1 MGLKHLQKIGSHS
14 SEGFDIHK
22 KVVESMEKMVVGV
35 VSAPGLPEKLLGDI
49 MESLKDLAGPSIDE
63 NIDWEIDFK
72 TDPLASSAEYIGD
85 IFDRLEEFKEKNG
98 WDLAIATTDLPSISN
113 NKVVISEF
121 AYDRKLSLMSVPAI
135 GVFRQKKKLETLLTH
150 HMEALYH
157 TYSEAETESVQPDFL
172 NKVSEVKAIE
182 GEEGRKRYILKS
194 TFGGWLRLTAGM
206 TQLNEP
212 LSEFGNFKTI
222 VALAFAT
229 GTYISIFRTPWELS
243 LDYSPWRLILL
254 MLIAVAGMV
263 GWLIYAHN
271 LWEGRSTRNQPV
283 YRRLYNFTTLL
294 TLLTL
299 TILSYIMVSLLLT
312 VSILTFVPMGLF
324 ETWTDAEVEYDVDWY
339 DYLDLIWFT
348 ASAGILAGA
357 FGSTVEQEDKIRNI
371 TYSYRQWYRYRQLEK
386 EKEEQ
391 EKEEQ
396 ESGTDEE
403 EADEKQEQGEEE
415 EYAGEKQGHDEEEE
429 HAGEKQEHDEAEEEK

>member
-1 MGLKHLQKIGSHS
+1 LGLKHLQTIGSHS

-72 TDPLASSAEYIGD
+72 ADPLASSAEYISD
-85 IFDRLEEFKEKNG
+85 IFDRLEEFKKNG
-98 WDLAIATTDLPSISN
+98 EWDMAIAITDLPSISS

-121 AYDRKLSLMSVPAI
+121 DYDRKLSLISVPAI
-135 GVFRQKKKLETLLTH
+135 GVFRNERKLETLLTH
-150 HMEALYH
+150 HMETLYN
-157 TYSEAETESVQPDFL
+157 TYSEEDTESVQPEFL
-172 NKVSEVKAIE
+172 SKISEVRAIE
-182 GEEGRKRYILKS
+182 EEDARNRYILKS
-194 TFGGWLRLTAGM
+194 TFGGWMRLIGGM
-206 TQLNEP
+206 THLNEP
-212 LSEFGNFKTI
+212 WKEFGNFKTI
-222 VALAFAT
+222 IALAFAT

-271 LWEGRSTRNQPV
+271 LWEMRSAKNQPV

-294 TLLTL
+294 TLLILTL
-299 TILSYIMVSLLLT
+299 VSYIMVSLLLT
-312 VSILTFVPMGLF
+312 VSILIFVPMGLF

-339 DYLDLIWFT
+339 DYLDLIWF
-348 ASAGILAGA
+348 ASSAGILAGA

-391 EKEEQ
+391 E
-396 ESGTDEE
+396 SGTYEE
-403 EADEKQEQGEEE
+403 ESDENQE
-415 EYAGEKQGHDEEEE
+415 HDEEEE
-429 HAGEKQEHDEAEEEK
+429 HAGDKQEHDEEEEHAGDKQEHDEAEEEK

>member
-1 MGLKHLQKIGSHS
+1 
-14 SEGFDIHK
+14 
-22 KVVESMEKMVVGV
+22 MEKMAVGV

-49 MESLKDLAGPSIDE
+49 MESIKDLAGPSIDE
-63 NIDWEIDFK
+63 NIDWDINFK
-72 TDPLASSAEYIGD
+72 TDPLASSAEYILD
-85 IFDRLEEFKEKNG
+85 MFDRLEDFKENNE
-98 WDLAIATTDLPSISN
+98 WDMAIAITDLPSISN

-121 AYDRKLSLMSVPAI
+121 AYDRKVSLMSVPAI
-135 GVFRQKKKLETLLTH
+135 GVVRQKKKLETLLTH
-150 HMEALYH
+150 HMETLYH
-157 TYSEAETESVQPDFL
+157 TYSEADTESVQPDFL
-172 NKVSEVKAIE
+172 NRISEVKAIE
-182 GEEGRKRYILKS
+182 EEDDRKRYILKS
-194 TFGGWLRLTAGM
+194 TLGGWLRLTAGM

-212 LSEFGNFKTI
+212 LKEFGNFKTI

-271 LWEGRSTRNQPV
+271 LWEMRSSRNQPV

-299 TILSYIMVSLLLT
+299 TIMSYIVVSLLLT

-339 DYLDLIWFT
+339 DYLDLIWFA

-357 FGSTVEQEDKIRNI
+357 FGSTVEEEEKVRNI
-371 TYSYRQWYRYRQLEK
+371 TYSYRQWYRYRKLEE
-386 EKEEQ
+386 EKEEAY
-391 EKEEQ
+391 KADGEETKGAGEESSGK
-396 ESGTDEE
+396 ESGDE
-403 EADEKQEQGEEE
+403 GES
-415 EYAGEKQGHDEEEE
+415 HS
-429 HAGEKQEHDEAEEEK
+429 GEKQEHDEAEEER